1 MKDLGRKPQTYRAI
15 KYVWKEDYIGKE
27 AHELEMSAA
36 QAACVSDILMDY
48 SQDIERPLTDI
59 DVQLLVTRIKK
70 YGTCE
75 ISETRER
82 CYLKVMVTASL

>member
-1 MKDLGRKPQTYRAI
+1 MKEFARKPQTYRAI
-15 KYVWKEDYIGKE
+15 KYVWKEEYIGKE
-27 AHELEMSAA
+27 AHEAELAAA
-36 QAACVSDILMDY
+36 QAACVSDILLDY
-48 SQDIERPLTDI
+48 SQDIEHPLTDI
-59 DVQLLVTRIKK
+59 DVQLLCTRIKK